1 MVFAVAVLLMQIQ
14 PVRQVAFVVSP
25 STPTTSSSPDTKDGK
40 KVTDP
45 ITAHP
50 DMDSTVSDKGTATM
64 TDKNASK
71 EPPLSALNNVSLSN
85 TQKQS
90 FSTIRIPEAQPKPIQ
105 FASAETFPSRKA
117 WMALSLVQS
126 GAATFDAY
134 TTRQA
139 IRHGAVEKMIRRC
152 GLSRIPPRC
161 TQPFRWALFFWI
173 FWRGTCSAASTMYSA
188 TRGGCR
194 NRSRRRGLSLPART
208 TPALLTAASFPLL
221 YFRGCGVETP
231 PFHRRSDDKGW
242 RPKGT
247 PQRTTT
253 AAAAPVL

>member
-14 PVRQVAFVVSP
+14 PVPQVAFVVLP
-25 STPTTSSSPDTKDGK
+25 STPTASSSPDTKDGK

-50 DMDSTVSDKGTATM
+50 DTDSTVSDKGTATT

-71 EPPLSALNNVSLSN
+71 EPLLSALNNVSLSD

-105 FASAETFPSRKA
+105 FASVETLPSRKA

-139 IRHGAVEKMIRRC
+139 IRHGAVEDDPTMR
-152 GLSRIPPRC
+152 
-161 TQPFRWALFFWI
+161 PFAH
-173 FWRGTCSAASTMYSA
+173 S
-188 TRGGCR
+188 
-194 NRSRRRGLSLPART
+194 
-208 TPALLTAASFPLL
+208 PALYAAIQV
-221 YFRGCGVETP
+221 G
-231 PFHRRSDDKGW
+231 
-242 RPKGT
+242 
-247 PQRTTT
+247 
-253 AAAAPVL
+253 PVLLDLLARHMQRSEHNVFRHTWWMPQSVATAGFVIAGVHNTGVANRR

>member
-14 PVRQVAFVVSP
+14 PVPQVAFVVSP
-25 STPTTSSSPDTKDGK
+25 SMSTASSLPDTKDGK

-45 ITAHP
+45 IAAHP
-50 DMDSTVSDKGTATM
+50 DTDSTVSDKGAATT

-71 EPPLSALNNVSLSN
+71 EPLLSALNNVSLSD

-139 IRHGAVEKMIRRC
+139 IGHGAVENDPTMR
-152 GLSRIPPRC
+152 
-161 TQPFRWALFFWI
+161 PFAHSPSLY
-173 FWRGTCSAASTMYSA
+173 AAIQV
-188 TRGGCR
+188 G
-194 NRSRRRGLSLPART
+194 
-208 TPALLTAASFPLL
+208 
-221 YFRGCGVETP
+221 
-231 PFHRRSDDKGW
+231 
-242 RPKGT
+242 
-247 PQRTTT
+247 
-253 AAAAPVL
+253 PVLLDLLARHMQRNEHNVFRHTWWMPQSVATAGFVIAGVHNTGVASRH